1 MKVVILQSNYIPWK
15 GYFDL
20 IHDADL
26 FVYYD
31 EVQYTKNDW
40 RNRNRIYTRNGLQW
54 LTIPISQHAV
64 RQKISEVTLPDDRWQ
79 LQHLKALKMGYA
91 RAPYFNQLK
100 SLIEE
105 AYSSR
110 SWKRLSEV
118 NRFFIEKISASI
130 GISTQFRDS
139 SEFDLQGDRVDRL
152 VNLLKQVGAD
162 TYISGPAAKGYLA
175 GQEHLFSENNIHIVY
190 KDYTG
195 YPSYQQLSEPF
206 EHAVSILDMIANLEI
221 NQIKNYIWEWRR

>member
-1 MKVVILQSNYIPWK
+1 M
-15 GYFDL
+15 
-20 IHDADL
+20 
-26 FVYYD
+26 
-31 EVQYTKNDW
+31 
-40 RNRNRIYTRNGLQW
+40 
-54 LTIPISQHAV
+54 
-64 RQKISEVTLPDDRWQ
+64 
-79 LQHLKALKMGYA
+79 
-91 RAPYFNQLK
+91 
-100 SLIEE
+100 
-105 AYSSR
+105 
-110 SWKRLSEV
+110 
-118 NRFFIEKISASI
+118 
-130 GISTQFRDS
+130 
-139 SEFDLQGDRVDRL
+139 DRL